1 MDMVG
6 HNRRTRNK
14 LWTVDR
20 RVYHVLAWIILF
32 FLFLPLASS
41 VLSNL
46 LLFIFLVVVVYVN
59 LQVLIPQ
66 FLSKNFFLYTIY
78 LIGFCFLLAPINLAL
93 KNILS
98 PGVIDLEGV
107 MSIFLIYFFIAGSV
121 TVIKITKDWLKTQK
135 STVEIEKTNIQTE
148 LKYLKAQI
156 NPHFLFNTLN
166 NLYALTLKKSD
177 KAPDIVIKLS
187 EMLRY
192 MLYECNE
199 KRVPLMKEIKYIQ
212 NYIELEKLRQGD
224 KANINFEIKGEIRDQ
239 KIAPFMFIPFL
250 ENSFKHGLNR
260 GINDGFVNI
269 RLEVQPDEVHF
280 EIENNKPQ
288 MNMLPDARK
297 VGGIGLINVERRLN
311 LIYPGAHQLRLQDSP
326 DIYKVSLDL
335 TLDTTI

>member
-6 HNRRTRNK
+6 KKRPIAIKNWLT
-14 LWTVDR
+14 DR
-20 RVYHVLAWIILF
+20 RFHHLLVWVILF

-41 VLSNL
+41 IFSNL
-46 LLFIFLVVVVYVN
+46 LLFIFLVLVVYVN
-59 LQVLIPQ
+59 LNVLIPQ
-66 FLSKNFFLYTIY
+66 YLPKNFFLYTTY
-78 LIGFCFLLAPINLAL
+78 LLGLCFLLAPINLAL
-93 KNILS
+93 KNIIS

-107 MSIFLIYFFIAGSV
+107 MSIFLIYFFVAGSV

-135 STVEIEKTNIQTE
+135 SSNEIEKTTIQTE

-199 KRVPLMKEIKYIQ
+199 KRVPLSKEVKYIQ
-212 NYIELEKLRQGD
+212 NYIELEKLRQGE
-224 KANINFEIKGEIRDQ
+224 KANINFEIRGEIRDQ

-269 RLEVQPDEVHF
+269 RLNVGLDDVHF
-280 EIENNKPQ
+280 EIENNKPH
-288 MNMLPDARK
+288 MNLMPDSRK

-311 LIYPGAHQLRLQDSP
+311 LIYPEAHKLRLQDSP

-335 TLDTTI
+335 TLDNVI